1 VIGPKALVVFTLLT
15 GIFAEQCDLKE
26 LDIEAFAEQVIV
38 TNVST
43 GSTASVLVFF
53 NHSETSFRVPGGSSR
68 TASGL
73 LATEYRVSVIAP
85 TSSRWNTYRERLK
98 EAREDLIELSL
109 NTNRPPDEVAATADT
124 LLTVVAALGQ
134 VSTNEVTQTCAGTIE
149 PGVPV
154 NVTIEARYEGGWIWV
169 LDCG

>member
-1 VIGPKALVVFTLLT
+1 MNGAKALIVFTLLT

-26 LDIEAFAEQVIV
+26 LDVEAFAEQVIV
-38 TNVST
+38 TNVT
-43 GSTASVLVFF
+43 KGSSASVLVFF
-53 NHSETSFRVPGGSSR
+53 DHSETSFRVSGGSSR

-85 TSSRWNTYRERLK
+85 TSSRWNKYRDRLK
-98 EAREDLIELSL
+98 EARDNLVELSL
-109 NTNRPPDEVAATADT
+109 NTNRPPDEVAATADS

-134 VSTNEVTQTCAGTIE
+134 ISTNEVTQTCSGKIE
-149 PGVPV
+149 PGAAVH
-154 NVTIEARYEGGWIWV
+154 VTLEAKLEGDWLWI